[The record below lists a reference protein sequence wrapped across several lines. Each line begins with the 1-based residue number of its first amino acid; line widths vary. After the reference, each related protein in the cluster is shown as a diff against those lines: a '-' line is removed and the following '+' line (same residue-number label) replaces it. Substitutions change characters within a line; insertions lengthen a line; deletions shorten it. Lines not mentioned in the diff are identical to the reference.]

1 MIKDDEEYEW
11 QKTKNELAPLTY
23 NNAIEYADSLSSKEI
38 EELGYSSKDDLLTVI
53 SNQYTI
59 TEGSNQK

>member
-1 MIKDDEEYEW
+1 MIKNDEEYEW
-11 QKTKNELAPLTY
+11 QQTKNELAPLAY

-38 EELGYSSKDDLLTVI
+38 EELGYSSKDDLLIVI

-59 TEGSNQK
+59 TEWSNQK

>member
-1 MIKDDEEYEW
+1 MTNNDEEYEW
-11 QKTKNELAPLTY
+11 QETKNELAPLTY
-23 NNAIEYADSLSSKEI
+23 NNTIEYADSLISKEI
-38 EELGYSSKDDLLTVI
+38 EEIGYSSKDDLLTVI